1 MIYERNIFIVKQV
14 ININIFGKWV
24 GWSLQGYKGVLKQT
38 LIIEIEKARENMIQ
52 VALEE
57 GMTSDNALQV
67 SQFIDQL
74 LNELHK
80 IRLTK

>member
-1 MIYERNIFIVKQV
+1 MR
-14 ININIFGKWV
+14 
-24 GWSLQGYKGVLKQT
+24 WSLQGYKGVLKQT

-57 GMTSDNALQV
+57 GMASNHTLQV
-67 SQFIDQL
+67 SQFIDYL

-80 IRLTK
+80 ISLTK

>member
-1 MIYERNIFIVKQV
+1 M
-14 ININIFGKWV
+14 
-24 GWSLQGYKGVLKQT
+24 QGYKGVLKQT

>member
-1 MIYERNIFIVKQV
+1 M
-14 ININIFGKWV
+14 

>member
-1 MIYERNIFIVKQV
+1 MR
-14 ININIFGKWV
+14 
-24 GWSLQGYKGVLKQT
+24 WSLQGYKGVLKQT

-57 GMTSDNALQV
+57 GMTSDNTLQV

-80 IRLTK
+80 ISLTK

>member
-1 MIYERNIFIVKQV
+1 
-14 ININIFGKWV
+14 
-24 GWSLQGYKGVLKQT
+24 
-38 LIIEIEKARENMIQ
+38 MIQ

>member
-1 MIYERNIFIVKQV
+1 M
-14 ININIFGKWV
+14 
-24 GWSLQGYKGVLKQT
+24 
-38 LIIEIEKARENMIQ
+38 EKSRENMIQ

-57 GMTSDNALQV
+57 GMASDHTLQV

-80 IRLTK
+80 ISLTK